1 MIESIIVFAIRIA
14 VLILVCLLSYSIG
27 KYKGYT
33 KIYETVLKEY
43 IRMHFEEKFQDDVNN
58 KKKEL

>member
-33 KIYETVLKEY
+33 KIYETALKEY
-43 IRMHFEEKFQDDVNN
+43 IRMHF
-58 KKKEL
+58 